1 MARTDAIAVVQR
13 LLDDDAVHERL
24 VQGGTAARDAYLRAR
39 GLPARKAVEDKT
51 LYAKVR
57 EAATGLTEATR
68 QALGQPEPRPP
79 RGRRVVAVLVLGA
92 TAAVVVWAARRHD
105 EAQGPPT

>member
-13 LLDDDAVHERL
+13 LLDDDGVHERL

-39 GLPARKAVEDKT
+39 GLPVRKAVEDKT

-68 QALGQPEPRPP
+68 QALGQPEPEPS
-79 RGRRVVAVLVLGA
+79 RGRRVLTVLVLGA
-92 TAAVVVWAARRHD
+92 TAGAVAWAARRYD
-105 EAQGPPT
+105 EAQPPT